1 MTTRR
6 LVLEISVES
15 LDSAIA
21 AERGGA
27 HRIELCEFLAL
38 GGVTP
43 SEDLMR
49 KTRAAVKIPIFAMIR
64 PRDEDF
70 VYSSSELEQMRAEI
84 ELAKSC
90 GMDGLVLGILHP
102 DNTINV
108 EQTRKLVELAGPL
121 PVTYHRAFDETPD
134 LCAALESI
142 LSTGASR
149 ILSSGGKPTAFEGA
163 SVLADLVSSA
173 RDRIII
179 LPGGGNNAFNLAEII
194 RLTCAHEFHSGLGTT
209 LPYGQSSPA
218 QFESAV
224 HELVQILADFDR
236 PR

>member
-6 LVLEISVES
+6 LLEISVES

-90 GMDGLVLGILHP
+90 GMDGLVLGILHR

-142 LSTGASR
+142 ISTGASR
-149 ILSSGGKPTAFEGA
+149 ILSSGGKSTALEGA
-163 SVLADLVSSA
+163 SVLADLVSSV

-179 LPGGGNNAFNLAEII
+179 LPGGGNNASNLAEII
-194 RLTCAHEFHSGLGTT
+194 RLTRAHEFHSGLGTT

-224 HELVQILADFDR
+224 YELAQILADFDR